1 MKQVMVSANKRS
13 LEIIQNTDELASLI
27 NRFAKLYAPVTVIR
41 GSVVDGNDI
50 NLLNDAT
57 HMNEE
62 TYVFNQMFNEDPNYL
77 NVGIL
82 LRMQVYCTV
91 CRSAAKYSLAERE
104 RAFAIFQNM
113 AKSYIDHLMKFNL

>member
-1 MKQVMVSANKRS
+1 MKRTMINANRRS
-13 LEIIQNTDELASLI
+13 VEIMQNTDELASLI
-27 NRFAKLYAPVTVIR
+27 NRFAKLYAPVTVVIN
-41 GSVVDGNDI
+41 SMIEGNDI
-50 NLLNDAT
+50 NLLNNAIIDE
-57 HMNEE
+57 NV
-62 TYVFNQMFNEDPNYL
+62 YIFNQGINEDPNYL

-91 CRSAAKYSLAERE
+91 CRSAARYSLAERE